1 MELKEQNL
9 DLVNKIKKM
18 KLDLLEIHSKLK
30 MVEVFRQIN
39 NLKLRKE
46 G

>member
-1 MELKEQNL
+1 MALKEQNF

-18 KLDLLEIHSKLK
+18 KLDSLEIYAKLK

-39 NLKLRKE
+39 NLKLRKD